1 MAMTFHSIERLGAP
15 YASVSEL
22 GFVIPK
28 GGEIHLVNVEHK
40 VVFYLQARC
49 TLLIEGEGEYAIEA
63 GDVVVVPRH
72 CVQRYRA
79 GAGGVAQLHALKILF
94 SLPPLPGK
102 GDGPGQVEEQ
112 GDPEID
118 LTAFIQHH
126 FRQIRYLPR
135 AQTAAMQEILRA
147 IRREAEHHGPGIR
160 HRVRAL
166 CTNLV
171 VHVARRLHEAPL
183 APATAASGAG
193 AGAVVVQA
201 KEFLIRN
208 HARDLT
214 LGEVAWSVK
223 KSEEHLARI
232 FRRVTGQTVFDYLRT
247 VRLEMAKTL
256 LINSEKTLTEIA
268 SATGFGSLALFSRS
282 FKQYVGINPSGYRQQ
297 RSQAVRW
304 LPPASP

>member
-1 MAMTFHSIERLGAP
+1 
-15 YASVSEL
+15 
-22 GFVIPK
+22 
-28 GGEIHLVNVEHK
+28 
-40 VVFYLQARC
+40 
-49 TLLIEGEGEYAIEA
+49 
-63 GDVVVVPRH
+63 
-72 CVQRYRA
+72 
-79 GAGGVAQLHALKILF
+79 
-94 SLPPLPGK
+94 
-102 GDGPGQVEEQ
+102 
-112 GDPEID
+112 
-118 LTAFIQHH
+118 
-126 FRQIRYLPR
+126 
-135 AQTAAMQEILRA
+135 
-147 IRREAEHHGPGIR
+147 
-160 HRVRAL
+160 
-166 CTNLV
+166 
-171 VHVARRLHEAPL
+171 
-183 APATAASGAG
+183 
-193 AGAVVVQA
+193 VVQA